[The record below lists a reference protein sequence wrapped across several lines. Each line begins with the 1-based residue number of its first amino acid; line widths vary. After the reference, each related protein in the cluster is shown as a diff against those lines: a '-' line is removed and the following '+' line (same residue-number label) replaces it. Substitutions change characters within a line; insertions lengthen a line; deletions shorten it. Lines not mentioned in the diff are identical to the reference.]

1 MHWWDEQMLA
11 PLFEVNE
18 RMLRLV
24 PNVWVMAPAASLG
37 AGLDDAAVRAR
48 LARCPFLLIDV
59 GWMSLSAGSFQRLKG
74 PRFLPATRQWH
85 SPE

>member
-24 PNVWVMAPAASLG
+24 PDVWLRLPAACLG
-37 AGLDDAAVRAR
+37 PCRDEAAARAR
-48 LARCPFLLIDV
+48 LARCPFLLVDV
-59 GWMSLSAGSFQRLKG
+59 GLER
-74 PRFLPATRQWH
+74 
-85 SPE
+85 